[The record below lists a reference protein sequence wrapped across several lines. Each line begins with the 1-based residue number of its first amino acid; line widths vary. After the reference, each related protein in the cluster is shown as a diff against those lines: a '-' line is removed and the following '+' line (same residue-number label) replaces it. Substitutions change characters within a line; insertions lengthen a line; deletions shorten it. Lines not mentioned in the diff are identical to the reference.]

1 MKTKHIII
9 GLIILIGILF
19 FIQKKEHAGT
29 VPPPASPASPTSTA
43 NTQLLSNEAIQNI
56 AKVYADTSGIATF
69 NNINVTSWK
78 GMITMWSGDP
88 TKLPTGWALCDGQI
102 VNGFQTPNLSGK
114 FILGFGKGKDSTNK
128 DLTERKMGDV
138 GGEERV
144 VLTEAEMPKHKH
156 KYDDRIANEPLRRN
170 NDAEHDW
177 AFNRIY
183 DFIDRAKYAP
193 ALSGTYK
200 SIGDWDTWYDETN
213 NAWGANG
220 GVNNGRKI
228 WGKKN
233 VDTQETGQ
241 NNSHNNMP
249 PFYVLAYII
258 KL

>member
-1 MKTKHIII
+1 MKTKYIII
-9 GLIILIGILF
+9 GLIILLVVLF
-19 FIQKKEHAGT
+19 VTQKKEHASGS
-29 VPPPASPASPTSTA
+29 VPTPLT
-43 NTQLLSNEAIQNI
+43 LSNEAIQNI
-56 AKVYADTSGIATF
+56 AKVYADTNGMATF
-69 NNINVTSWK
+69 NNINVTAWR
-78 GMITMWSGDP
+78 GMITMWSGDV
-88 TKLPTGWALCDGQI
+88 TKIPAGWALCDGQV
-102 VNGFQTPNLSGK
+102 VNGFQTPNLSGR
-114 FILGFGKGKDSTNK
+114 FILGAGKGGKDMNNI
-128 DLTERKMGDV
+128 DLTERTLGQT
-138 GGEERV
+138 GGQENV
-144 VLTEAEMPKHKH
+144 VLTEAQMPKHKH
-156 KYDDRIANEPLRRN
+156 KYDDRISNEPLRKA

-200 SIGDWDTWYDETN
+200 SIGDWDAWYDETN